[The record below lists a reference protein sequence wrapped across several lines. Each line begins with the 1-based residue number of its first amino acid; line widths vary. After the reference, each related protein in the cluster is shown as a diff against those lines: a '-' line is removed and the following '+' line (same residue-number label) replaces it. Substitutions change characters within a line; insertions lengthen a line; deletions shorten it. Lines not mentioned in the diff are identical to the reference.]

1 MRTLASQIRAAL
13 RVPPSPED
21 VASVTESTG
30 VGVLITAINAV
41 VYTFSVGFS
50 ANIAFQVPWL
60 VSTLLLCVFMYLRS
74 RRAMGHK
81 ITRVSRRTAR
91 KLVVFAAILAL
102 PWSILAFH
110 VLAFSSGEHEVTVLM
125 VCAGMVAGGTFM
137 LHRVLAAALGF
148 NWMILGALIAASLIQ
163 DGQVHGDHFWSTSV
177 YAAVYGIFLT
187 KVAFRTGQTARERD
201 SSVTALST
209 AVARLER
216 AQAQNYRLAHMDV
229 VTGLPNRKS
238 FHDRLAEMAVRYR
251 ETGQGFALLLLDL
264 DRFKNVNDV
273 FGHAIGDEL
282 LVQVAERLRGFFGD
296 DDHVSRLGGDE
307 FAVVLDTSAGAE
319 RVRAVAAELI
329 AVLNVPADLAGR
341 QIHPGTSIGAAIC
354 PAHSVEPSALMLD
367 ADLALHSAKKS
378 GRGTCVVFDERLRS
392 DIVFRDALE
401 EGLRRAF
408 DLDQTYVVYQ
418 PKLSLVT
425 GDVIGAEALLRWR
438 HPELGAIP
446 PERFLAVASERGLLP
461 TLSRTV
467 ANTVGSDILAWR
479 RAGLAFGKVAINI
492 HPDDLK
498 SPELLMEN
506 IAALEARGVTNR
518 DLMLEITEGCFIGRG
533 TDAAELVLD
542 GLADRG
548 FELSLDDFGTGHASF
563 SHLKKLPVSEIKID
577 RSFVAGITGNTD
589 DRSIVAAIAEIARGM
604 GIRSVAEGVE
614 RPEQRAIL
622 EEMGVEI
629 GQGFLWA
636 PPLEARAF
644 SDFLR
649 TGSLAGSV
657 PEPGRAR

>member
-1 MRTLASQIRAAL
+1 MRIPASQIRAAL
-13 RVPPSPED
+13 RAPPSPED

-30 VGVLITAINAV
+30 VGVLITAINAL
-41 VYTFSVGFS
+41 VYTLSVGWS
-50 ANIAFQVPWL
+50 DNIGFHLAWL
-60 VSTLLLCVFMYLRS
+60 VSTLLLCLFMYFRS
-74 RRAMGHK
+74 RRVMGHK
-81 ITRVSRRTAR
+81 LRRVSRRTAR
-91 KLVVFAAILAL
+91 KLVAFSALLAL
-102 PWSILAFH
+102 PWAILAFH
-110 VLAFSSGEHEVTVLM
+110 VLGFGNGEHEVTVLM
-125 VCAGMVAGGTFM
+125 ICAGMVAGGTFM
-137 LHRVLAAALGF
+137 LHRVLAAALAF
-148 NWMILGALIAASLIQ
+148 NWVILGALIVASQIQ
-163 DGQVHGDHFWSTSV
+163 DVHVHGDHIWSTTV
-177 YAAVYGIFLT
+177 YAAVYGLFLT
-187 KVAFRTGQTARERD
+187 EVAFRTGQTARERD
-201 SSVTALST
+201 ASLTALST
-209 AVARLER
+209 AVARLES
-216 AQAQNYRLAHMDV
+216 AQAQNHRLAHMDL

-238 FHDRLAEMAVRYR
+238 FSDRLAEMAARHR

-282 LVQVAERLRGFFGD
+282 LLLVAERLSKFFGGD
-296 DDHVSRLGGDE
+296 DNVGRLGGDE
-307 FAVVLDTSAGAE
+307 FAVVLDNSAGAG

-329 AVLNVPADLAGR
+329 AFLNVPADLAGR
-341 QIHPGTSIGAAIC
+341 QIHPGTSIGAALC
-354 PAHSVEPSALMLD
+354 PEHSVEPSALMLD
-367 ADLALHSAKKS
+367 ADLALQGAKRS
-378 GRGTCVVFDERLRS
+378 RRGTCVVFDERLRS
-392 DIVFRDALE
+392 DVIFRDTLE

-408 DLDQTYVVYQ
+408 DLDQTHIVYQ
-418 PKLSLVT
+418 PKLSLAT

-438 HPELGAIP
+438 HPELGPIP
-446 PERFLAVASERGLLP
+446 PERFLEVASERGLLP
-461 TLSRTV
+461 TLSRIV
-467 ANTVGSDILAWR
+467 ADAVASDILAWR
-479 RAGLAFGKVAINI
+479 RAGLDFGKVAINI

-577 RSFVAGITGNTD
+577 RSFVAGITDNRD

-622 EEMGVEI
+622 EEMGVDI

-649 TGSLAGSV
+649 TGSLAG
-657 PEPGRAR
+657 PAPAPGRAR